1 MLDMVTVL
9 LAVCHDWKTLF
20 FSPENYPIQ
29 SHYAKIAEKLIGK
42 SFKQS
47 DMSREE
53 FDRVFDYIGDHFF
66 WLDPYE
72 EPTLENILGR
82 AKQFVQRRGIKQLVI
97 DPFNSLEH
105 KRDRNET
112 GSEYVGRFLD
122 ELSRFAKR
130 YGVLVHLVAHP
141 TKLEKLSSGIYP
153 PPTLYDIS
161 GSANFYNKADY
172 GLTVYRD
179 FVNHRTKL
187 IPTKVRFK
195 NFGHP
200 VSEGVLLQYN
210 PRNGRYQV
218 PPGGINL
225 LDNSDWLQPQQ
236 QADFPND
243 ETWTPGSGL
252 PF

>member
-1 MLDMVTVL
+1 
-9 LAVCHDWKTLF
+9 
-20 FSPENYPIQ
+20 
-29 SHYAKIAEKLIGK
+29 
-42 SFKQS
+42 
-47 DMSREE
+47 MSREE

-141 TKLEKLSSGIYP
+141 TSSAAAYIRRRHCTISADRP
-153 PPTLYDIS
+153 IFTTRPTTD
-161 GSANFYNKADY
+161 
-172 GLTVYRD
+172 
-179 FVNHRTKL
+179 
-187 IPTKVRFK
+187 
-195 NFGHP
+195 
-200 VSEGVLLQYN
+200 
-210 PRNGRYQV
+210 
-218 PPGGINL
+218 
-225 LDNSDWLQPQQ
+225 
-236 QADFPND
+236 
-243 ETWTPGSGL
+243 
-252 PF
+252 